1 MADASLGILGRM
13 GIVTGAATWETVS
26 FPGSATTIP
35 FLTETLTPQFN
46 RIEQDS
52 LVGFGGRL
60 PSDQGVEVITGT
72 TEHIMDYTTMHV
84 LLTAV
89 LGDDAAGT
97 ITIEDRHGDGS
108 AKAFWIEI
116 DKEHVEYV
124 FGPGKPT
131 KITISGEKD
140 GKITISLDWVFFGF
154 QSKSS
159 GFTGGAWTPT
169 PRMLFEHG
177 IFRVA
182 DQVDALQA
190 SDEINPDSFEITFD
204 RGMKTDDYV
213 ADTTYPKQTLIPIEN
228 DFRSAQYKVALPR
241 FESDTFGTWKN
252 ADTALQGDIVFTLSG
267 NTLTISM
274 PELRIT
280 EGFDA
285 SIDGP
290 AALKLDGTF
299 DLYRCGN
306 GSHPMGT
313 GNEIEIVYT

>member
-13 GIVTGAATWETVS
+13 GIVTGAATWATGTY
-26 FPGSATTIP
+26 PGSATTYP
-35 FLTETLTPQFN
+35 FISESLTDAYN
-46 RIEQDS
+46 RIEQNS

-72 TEHIMDYTTMHV
+72 TEHIMDYTTMH
-84 LLTAV
+84 LFITAV
-89 LGDDAAGT
+89 FGDDTAGT
-97 ITIEDRHGDGS
+97 ITIEDRHGAGS

-116 DKEHVEYV
+116 DKEHTEYV

-131 KITISGEKD
+131 KITITGEKD
-140 GKITISLDWVFFGF
+140 GQIKIALDWVFFGF
-154 QSKSS
+154 QTKTS

-177 IFRVA
+177 VFRVA
-182 DQVDALQA
+182 DQANALA
-190 SDEINPDSFEITFD
+190 AGDEINPESFEITFD
-204 RGMKTDDYV
+204 RGAKTDDYV
-213 ADTTYPKQTLIPIEN
+213 ADSTNPKQTLIPIEN
-228 DFRSAQYKVALPR
+228 DFRSAQYKITIPR
-241 FESDTFGTWKN
+241 YEDDAFGTWKA
-252 ADTALQGDIVFTLSG
+252 ADTTLQGDIVFTLSG

-285 SIDGP
+285 NIEGP
-290 AALKLDGTF
+290 AAVKLDGTF
-299 DLYRCGN
+299 ELYRCGN

-313 GNEIEIVYT
+313 GNEIEVVYT

>member
-35 FLTETLTPQFN
+35 FISETLVSAFN
-46 RIEQDS
+46 RIEQNS
-52 LVGFGGRL
+52 LVGYGGRL
-60 PSDQGVEVITGT
+60 PSDQGVEVLTGT

-89 LGDDAAGT
+89 LGDDTAGT
-97 ITIEDRHGDGS
+97 ITIENRHGAGS

-116 DKEHVEYV
+116 DKEHTEYV

-131 KITISGEKD
+131 KLTITGEKD
-140 GKITISLDWVFFGF
+140 GQIKVSLEWVFFGF

-177 IFRVA
+177 VFRVA
-182 DQVDALQA
+182 DQANALA
-190 SDEINPDSFEITFD
+190 AGDEINPSSFEITFD
-204 RGMKTDDYV
+204 RGMKTDDFV
-213 ADTTYPKQTLIPIEN
+213 ADATYPKQTLIPIEN
-228 DFRSAQYKVALPR
+228 DFRSAQFKVSIPR
-241 FESDTFGTWKN
+241 YESDAFGTWKA
-252 ADTALQGDIVFTLSG
+252 ADTPLQGDIVFTLSG

-274 PELRIT
+274 PELRIS

-299 DLYRCGN
+299 ELYRCGDAA
-306 GSHPMGT
+306 HPMGT